1 MEGYFIMDFKKL
13 YIEHAVYPAMTLL
26 QHNRVTAYTKA
37 LQATETQDP
46 AQRTAVQRQRLSELL
61 YLCRQQIPAYSDLPF
76 TDLELRR
83 EAMDCLQAVD
93 PLPMADFLAEAQQH
107 LRRGAD
113 KARLL
118 CCHYGTGGQA
128 PAELYLTQ
136 EQVEWYEAARW
147 RGLSWYGVSYGS
159 RSVLLWDRP
168 RDPFFLQE
176 EPYLKN
182 RLRIS
187 VCAMTA
193 RSVQPTVEAIDEFH
207 PEYLSGS
214 ASGLAALAEHMQRSS
229 IRLQTAM
236 KVVTVTQGVADE
248 ALRQQLS
255 QVFGCPVAQTFGVRP
270 EGIIA
275 YMCPEGHL
283 HVTAENCYVE
293 LIDPH
298 TWTTAAPDRP
308 GLVTVT
314 GLCNEIM
321 PHLRV
326 VLDYMARWSNTPC
339 PCGRTLPVLED
350 LRQTAPSE

>member
-1 MEGYFIMDFKKL
+1 MEGCPTMDLKKL

-26 QHNRVTAYTKA
+26 QHNRVTAYTRE
-37 LQATETQDP
+37 LLATETQDP
-46 AQRTAVQRQRLSELL
+46 AQMAAAQRQRLSELL
-61 YLCRQQIPAYSDLPF
+61 YLCRQQVPAYSDLPF

-83 EAMDCLQAVD
+83 EPMDCIQAVD
-93 PLPMADFLAEAQQH
+93 PLPMADFLAEAPEH
-107 LRRGAD
+107 LCRGVD
-113 KARLL
+113 ESRMLH
-118 CCHYGTGGQA
+118 CRYGVGGQA
-128 PAELYLTQ
+128 PADLYLTQ
-136 EQVEWYEAARW
+136 EQVERYEAARW

-168 RDPFFLQE
+168 RDTFILQE

-182 RLRIS
+182 RLRLS
-187 VCAMTA
+187 VCAMTE
-193 RSVQPTVEAIDEFH
+193 RSVQPTVEAIDNFH

-214 ASGLAALAEHMQRSS
+214 ASGLAALAEHMERSGV
-229 IRLQTAM
+229 RLQTVL

-248 ALRQQLS
+248 ALRQRLGR
-255 QVFGCPVAQTFGVRP
+255 VFGCPVAQTFGVRP

-293 LIDPH
+293 LVDPH
-298 TWTTAAPDRP
+298 TWTTAAPGQP

-314 GLCNEIM
+314 GLCNETM

-326 VLDYMARWSNTPC
+326 VLDYMARWSEAPC